1 MSVPNVPKQTFYE
14 GAFSAEV
21 NKATGSKRQK
31 VCVFCVCSCPAVLL
45 RPAGGGGQ
53 GRPTPQ
59 TLPGATRQGLHGHLQ
74 DPAQRGR
81 FWTTLTAVVAVVDGT
96 VVVGMVTGLKSR
108 VCSCGKRYLVRWA
121 LWSAVLLLAVVVVVV
136 VVVVD
141 VAVVVVVVLLGM
153 AEMLV
158 SPACGAMGV
167 WQQLMNIIVE
177 KRV

>member
-1 MSVPNVPKQTFYE
+1 M
-14 GAFSAEV
+14 
-21 NKATGSKRQK
+21 
-31 VCVFCVCSCPAVLL
+31 
-45 RPAGGGGQ
+45 
-53 GRPTPQ
+53 
-59 TLPGATRQGLHGHLQ
+59 
-74 DPAQRGR
+74 
-81 FWTTLTAVVAVVDGT
+81 TAVVAVVDGT

-121 LWSAVLLLAVVVVVV
+121 LWSAVLLLAVVVAVVV
-136 VVVVD
+136 VVVVVVVVA

>member
-1 MSVPNVPKQTFYE
+1 M
-14 GAFSAEV
+14 
-21 NKATGSKRQK
+21 
-31 VCVFCVCSCPAVLL
+31 
-45 RPAGGGGQ
+45 
-53 GRPTPQ
+53 
-59 TLPGATRQGLHGHLQ
+59 
-74 DPAQRGR
+74 
-81 FWTTLTAVVAVVDGT
+81 VAVVDGT

-136 VVVVD
+136 VVVVA
-141 VAVVVVVVLLGM
+141 VAVVVVFVLLGM